1 MFPDHRFLKLF
12 TYSCLHWVFA
22 VAHGFLWLR
31 RGGPLSNGGVRA
43 SHCRVQALGAWA
55 SGLVAHGTWDLSRP
69 RLEPVSLS
77 LVGRFLTTGL
87 SKKSSHPFKK
97 EQLKIQNTDS
107 QRENSMK
114 AENKVVNLHSK
125 EAKLSQPSYTRR

>member
-1 MFPDHRFLKLF
+1 MESMP
-12 TYSCLHWVFA
+12 
-22 VAHGFLWLR
+22 
-31 RGGPLSNGGVRA
+31 
-43 SHCRVQALGAWA
+43 
-55 SGLVAHGTWDLSRP
+55 
-69 RLEPVSLS
+69 LS

-97 EQLKIQNTDS
+97 EKLKIQNTDS

-125 EAKLSQPSYTRR
+125 EAKLSQPTTRR